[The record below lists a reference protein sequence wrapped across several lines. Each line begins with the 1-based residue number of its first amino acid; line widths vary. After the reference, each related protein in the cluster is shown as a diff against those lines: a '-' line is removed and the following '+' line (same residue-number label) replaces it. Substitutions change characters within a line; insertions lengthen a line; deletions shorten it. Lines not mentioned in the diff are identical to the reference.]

1 MGTRVIA
8 SNVLANGLRTEFA
21 DTYEAI
27 RNRQADSRLS
37 KVMDLSIG
45 ATNREHDFAYFEA
58 APHMTYWERHT
69 TIPTDAMDSVTFNVP
84 IYEWGRR
91 VPWSKWDR
99 KDDQTQTLMQM
110 ARMAGT
116 SAALL
121 PERFLFDL
129 IAGTTNTLPATIN
142 APDGVGF
149 FNATDGDG
157 GARFGATGGNTI
169 AGSGV
174 TAAAVLTDFYD
185 TIVRFKQFEDGK
197 GQPLLGDEVL
207 ESGFL
212 IIHPV
217 GMTEAMEQAFLQKRQ
232 VSSGGTATPSN
243 LVQDASR
250 NIELW
255 GSPRLTGNNN
265 WYCFLANPPKQA
277 TFFIDREGVQEFSAL
292 EGDNNSD
299 SNRSK
304 AEEYIQWES
313 RSSGAISLPY
323 GAIETTN
330 S

>member
-27 RNRQADSRLS
+27 RNRQSDSRLA
-37 KVMDLSIG
+37 KVMDLSVG

-69 TIPTDAMDSVTFNVP
+69 TIPTDAMDSTTFNVP

-110 ARMAGT
+110 ARMAGQ

-121 PERFLFDL
+121 PERFFFDL
-129 IAGTTNTLPATIN
+129 LGSTTNTLPATIN

-157 GARFGATGGNTI
+157 GARFGAAGGNTLGG
-169 AGSGV
+169 AGT
-174 TAAAVLTDFYD
+174 TAANILTDFYD
-185 TIVRFKQFEDGK
+185 VIVRFKQFQDGK

-207 ESGFL
+207 ESGFI

-217 GMTEAMEQAFLQKRQ
+217 GMTEAMETAFLMKRPGAIGAGSP
-232 VSSGGTATPSN
+232 SS

-250 NIELW
+250 NVEQW
-255 GSPRLTGNNN
+255 GTPRLTGNNN
-265 WYCFLANPPKQA
+265 WY
-277 TFFIDREGVQEFSAL
+277 VFSCV
-292 EGDNNSD
+292 SC
-299 SNRSK
+299 
-304 AEEYIQWES
+304 
-313 RSSGAISLPY
+313 
-323 GAIETTN
+323 
-330 S
+330 